1 MSNPPGQKR
10 SVKVIPSP
18 APCRPNSAGRPWPG
32 KRDDEEGKAAA
43 AAVGGFEAAPVIPAY
58 IILYFFQHG
67 IKSRYSKFLMG
78 LSKVECDGNEVL

>member
-43 AAVGGFEAAPVIPAY
+43 AVGGFEAAPVIPAY
-58 IILYFFQHG
+58 IILYLFQHC
-67 IKSRYSKFLMG
+67 IKSHYGKFLMG
-78 LSKVECDGNEVL
+78 LSEVGFDGNEVL